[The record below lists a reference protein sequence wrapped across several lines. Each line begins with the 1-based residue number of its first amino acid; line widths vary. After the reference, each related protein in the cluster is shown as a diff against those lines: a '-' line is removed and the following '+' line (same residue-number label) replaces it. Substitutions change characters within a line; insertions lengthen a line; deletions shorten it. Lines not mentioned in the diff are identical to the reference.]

1 MHWMETALCY
11 SGLFALCAGM
21 PKHYKQIWGRSSSK
35 RHQLLIRTLGWS
47 ALFLA
52 FAVSVLVNGWSF
64 GPVEWVGMLAMTG
77 LALTILLPYTPRLA
91 AWLALAALVIAP
103 LWLLL

>member
-1 MHWMETALCY
+1 MALCY

-21 PKHYKQIWGRSSSK
+21 PKHYQQIWGRFPSK
-35 RHQLLIRTLGWS
+35 ERQLLIRIIGWS
-47 ALFLA
+47 ALLLA
-52 FAVSVLVNGWSF
+52 LAASVRVNGWSF

-77 LALTILLPYTPRLA
+77 VALTILLPYTPRLA